1 MLLTHVTTINLIFF
15 LKTTKTINKCQRLY
29 LHGSP
34 VDILISVFVI
44 PPIQRKIWSL
54 VQRQNNPT
62 LKKKKKPGQAAPKTP
77 VALDLNCDIVSNT
90 ALLNP

>member
-1 MLLTHVTTINLIFF
+1 MLLTHVTTINLKFF
-15 LKTTKTINKCQRLY
+15 LKTTKKINKCQWLY

-44 PPIQRKIWSL
+44 PPIQRKVWSL
-54 VQRQNNPT
+54 VQRHNNPR
-62 LKKKKKPGQAAPKTP
+62 LKKKKPGQAAPKIP